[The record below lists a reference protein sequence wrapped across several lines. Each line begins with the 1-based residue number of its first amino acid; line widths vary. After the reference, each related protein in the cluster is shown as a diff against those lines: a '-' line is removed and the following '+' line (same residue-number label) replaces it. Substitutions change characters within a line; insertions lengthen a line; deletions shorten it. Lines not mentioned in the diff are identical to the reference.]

1 MAVFRIIG
9 KVEGTDIG
17 GILMYDAA
25 SLIIGILYIDLTL
38 EILDSFHEAI
48 RGVGILKTVAVGI
61 LN

>member
-1 MAVFRIIG
+1 
-9 KVEGTDIG
+9 
-17 GILMYDAA
+17 MYDAA